1 MFHIHS
7 LELVHWDYWRRFSLP
22 LDAQII
28 TIVGPNG
35 SGKTTL
41 LDGLRTLFAL
51 ECSGKRNY
59 KNYARHS
66 GEAFSWLRAV
76 VDNRRINN
84 RRHPFFPILDDVV
97 TLACRIRKQGGDWQ
111 RQYLIAPG
119 EAAIE
124 SLESSGEWLGLHD
137 YKRRLDNAG
146 ITSAMAEVLALEQGE
161 TDKLCEY
168 SPKLLL
174 DLVFKVFGDQQVL
187 DAYQEAKAQQRETE
201 RELREMSNNL
211 AALENKVEALSTRV
225 NRYIEWRNLKD
236 EHTRLSAEVLP
247 RLRYAELVESI
258 AGARVQLQGQRRQRR
273 EKKRELAEVQA
284 EIGRLERDLLAARG
298 REEAARTACAESESR
313 FHLARDAVTRTSAL
327 LEERDRWVAMAE
339 SRHGL
344 DPAGLAQELGLER
357 QALAE
362 IDLEWKHSRARLEE
376 LTALIAA
383 LRSGP
388 PPAPEFL
395 REFRAALDAAGIEHR
410 LLPELVE
417 VADPLWQGAVEA
429 VLAPYRC
436 LILLT
441 RESDRVTAWGIGER
455 LRYRHFITAAETEP
469 PVPEGGSILEVV
481 RLTGTAP
488 QWLFTLLNRVQRVEN
503 AQAGAR
509 LPAAQDW
516 ITPQGYQRERRGG
529 RYIAVAEGDYHF
541 GELARRTR
549 LAASQSESRE
559 IESQLARL
567 ELKRHGLHGS
577 ILEKQAAID
586 GLNAAQMLAARAE
599 EFAAAERRFPEQ
611 RNQAQEAGD
620 RLAAAN
626 RERDAAV
633 DARHEAQNAL
643 DRARFQQQR
652 LEREIAA
659 MAQNLRSPREEQVKR
674 IRQLRHERISMPPAW
689 RGREAL
695 EALRA
700 EYRNESSVGFRVK
713 ELERRFET
721 EEWET
726 DENVVTLRDKLRAD
740 LAAMQLETDK
750 RRGANERAQGLTES
764 ARGEYINVLR
774 ATVRRYGKNIRQLG
788 DLAGIEVHCQPPHLE
803 NDDLVL
809 AQAGLAVGFDFD
821 RKGVVGLNDG
831 EASGGQQVM
840 KSLILLIGLMM
851 EEDQPGGFVFID
863 EPFAHLDI
871 FNIDRV
877 AGFLKST
884 RAQYLITTPISH
896 NVNIFDPTDLTLV
909 TYKKSPGEGWAPP
922 VAIMIRQAP

>member
-1 MFHIHS
+1 MFHIRS

-76 VDNRRINN
+76 VDNRRIDN
-84 RRHPFFPILDDVV
+84 RRNPFFPILDDMV

-119 EAAIE
+119 EVAIE
-124 SLESSGEWLGLHD
+124 SLEPSGEWLGLHD

-201 RELREMSNNL
+201 RELKEMSNNL
-211 AALENKVEALSTRV
+211 AALEYKVGELTRRV
-225 NRYIEWRNLKD
+225 NRYLEWRDLKA
-236 EHTRLSAEVLP
+236 EHTRLAAEVLP

-258 AGARVQLQGQRRQRR
+258 AGACIQLRGQRRQRR
-273 EKKRELAEVQA
+273 EKERELAEVQA
-284 EIGRLERDLLAARG
+284 EIGRLERDLLAAQG
-298 REEAARTACAESESR
+298 REEAARAACAESESR

-327 LEERDRWVAMAE
+327 LEERDRWVAMTE
-339 SRHGL
+339 TRHGL
-344 DPAGLAQELGLER
+344 DPAALAQKLGEER
-357 QALAE
+357 QRLAE
-362 IDLEWKHSRARLEE
+362 IDLESKNGRVRLEE

-388 PPAPEFL
+388 LPAPEFL
-395 REFRAALDAAGIEHR
+395 REFRTALDSAGIEHR
-410 LLPELVE
+410 LLPELLE
-417 VADPLWQGAVEA
+417 LADPGWQGAVEA
-429 VLAPYRC
+429 LLAPYRC
-436 LILLT
+436 LVLLA
-441 RESDRVTAWGIGER
+441 RESDRAAAWKIGER
-455 LRYRHFITAAETEP
+455 LYYRHFITAAEAEP
-469 PVPEGGSILEVV
+469 AAPEPGSVLEIV
-481 RLTGTAP
+481 RFTGSAP
-488 QWLFTLLNRVQRVEN
+488 QWLFTLLNRVQRVED

-516 ITPQGYQRERRGG
+516 ITRQGYQRERRGG
-529 RYIAVAEGDYHF
+529 RYIGVAEGDYHF

-549 LAASQSESRE
+549 LAACQSESRE
-559 IESQLARL
+559 IELQLAGL
-567 ELKRHGLHGS
+567 ELKRHGLQGS

-586 GLNAAQMLAARAE
+586 GFDAAQMLAARAE

-611 RNQAQEAGD
+611 RNQAQGAGD
-620 RLAAAN
+620 QLAAAN

-633 DARHEAQNAL
+633 EARHEAQNAL
-643 DRARFQQQR
+643 DRARVRQER
-652 LEREIAA
+652 LQREIGAI
-659 MAQNLRSPREEQVKR
+659 AQNLQSRQEEHNKR
-674 IRQLRHERISMPPAW
+674 VRQRRQERISLPPAW
-689 RGREAL
+689 REREAL
-695 EALRA
+695 ESLRA
-700 EYRNESSVGFRVK
+700 EYRNETNVGFIVK
-713 ELERRFET
+713 GLERRLET

-726 DENVVTLRDKLRAD
+726 DENVVAQRDMLRAD
-740 LAAMQLETDK
+740 LAATQSETEK
-750 RRGANERAQGLTES
+750 RSKENERAQGLTES

-788 DLAGIEVHCQPPHLE
+788 DLAGIEVHCEPPHLE

-871 FNIDRV
+871 LNIDRV

-884 RAQYLITTPISH
+884 RAQYLITTPITH

-909 TYKKSPGEGWAPP
+909 TYKKRPGEGWAPP
-922 VAIMIRQAP
+922 VAVMIRQAS

>member
-1 MFHIHS
+1 MFHIRS

-41 LDGLRTLFAL
+41 LDALRTLFAL

-124 SLESSGEWLGLHD
+124 SLEPSGEWLGLHD

-211 AALENKVEALSTRV
+211 AALENKVEALNTRV
-225 NRYIEWRNLKD
+225 NRYIEWRNLKE
-236 EHTRLSAEVLP
+236 EHARLADEVLP
-247 RLRYAELVESI
+247 RLRYAELVESV
-258 AGARVQLQGQRRQRR
+258 AGASIQLRGQRRQRR
-273 EKKRELAEVQA
+273 EKERELAEVQA
-284 EIGRLERDLLAARG
+284 DIGRLERHLLAAQG
-298 REEAARTACAESESR
+298 REAEARAAGAEAESR
-313 FHLARDAVTRTSAL
+313 FQSARDAVTRTSAL
-327 LEERDRWVAMAE
+327 LEERERWVAMTE
-339 SRHGL
+339 TRHGL
-344 DPAGLAQELGLER
+344 DPARLAQQLGEER

-362 IDLEWKHSRARLEE
+362 IDLEWKNNRARREE

-388 PPAPEFL
+388 PPAPGFL
-395 REFRAALDAAGIEHR
+395 REVRGALDAAGIEHR

-417 VADPLWQGAVEA
+417 VADPGWQGAVEA
-429 VLAPYRC
+429 LLAPYRC
-436 LILLT
+436 LILLA
-441 RESDRVTAWGIGER
+441 RESDRAAAWGIGER
-455 LRYRHFITAAETEP
+455 LRYRHFITTAEAEP
-469 PVPEGGSILEVV
+469 ASAEPGSVLEIV
-481 RLTGTAP
+481 RFTGSAP
-488 QWLFTLLNRVQRVEN
+488 QWLFKLLNRVQRVED
-503 AQAGAR
+503 AKAGAR

-516 ITPQGYQRERRGG
+516 ITRQGYQRERRGG
-529 RYIAVAEGDYHF
+529 RYIGVAEGDYHF

-549 LAASQSESRE
+549 LTASQSESRE

-586 GLNAAQMLAARAE
+586 GFDAAQMLAARAE
-599 EFAAAERRFPEQ
+599 EFAAAERRLGEQ
-611 RNQAQEAGD
+611 RNQAQGAGD
-620 RLAAAN
+620 QAAAAS

-643 DRARFQQQR
+643 ERARFQQQR
-652 LEREIAA
+652 LQREIAA
-659 MAQNLRSPREEQVKR
+659 IAQNLRSPREEQVKR
-674 IRQLRHERISMPPAW
+674 IRQLRQERISLPPAW

-721 EEWET
+721 EGWET
-726 DENVVTLRDKLRAD
+726 DENIVTLRDKLRAD
-740 LAAMQLETDK
+740 FAAMQLETDK
-750 RRGANERAQGLTES
+750 RRAANERAQGLTES

-788 DLAGIEVHCQPPHLE
+788 NLAGIEVHCEPPHLE

-884 RAQYLITTPISH
+884 RAQYLITTPITH
-896 NVNIFDPTDLTLV
+896 NVNIFDPADLTLV
-909 TYKKSPGEGWAPP
+909 TYKKLPGEGWAPP
-922 VAIMIRQAP
+922 VAVMIRQAS